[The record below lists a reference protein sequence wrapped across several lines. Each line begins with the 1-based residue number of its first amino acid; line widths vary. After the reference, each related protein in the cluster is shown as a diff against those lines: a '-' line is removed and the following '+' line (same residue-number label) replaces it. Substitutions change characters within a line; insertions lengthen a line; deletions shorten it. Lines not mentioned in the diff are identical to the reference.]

1 MRSKLNLP
9 LKFAN
14 AALLVALG
22 VGSAADAQ
30 TLPKEGRYDYTA
42 CWSGVSN
49 QIAFSKTHTASTTE
63 FMGTTRSDPP
73 GGMFDKNSFRC
84 VGMTTSFDGKNT
96 GSTVCETTDRDG
108 DKRLAYFSASSD
120 GKVTRENVSGTGKY
134 EGFTAS
140 GTVVPLGPFPIVKP
154 GTFQDCNHQ
163 TGTYKLK

>member
-1 MRSKLNLP
+1 MKSKLNVP
-9 LKFAN
+9 REFAT
-14 AALLVALG
+14 AALLAALG
-22 VGSAADAQ
+22 VSGVAGAQ

-63 FMGTTRSDPP
+63 FTGTTRSEPP

-96 GSTVCETTDRDG
+96 GSTVCETSDVDG
-108 DKRLAYFSASSD
+108 DKRLASFSATSD

-140 GTVVPLGPFPIVKP
+140 GTVAPLG
-154 GTFQDCNHQ
+154 
-163 TGTYKLK
+163 